1 MGWDVGKS
9 LLNNPHIAV
18 TSTAAQTHGPSLQ
31 LGECGR
37 GTCWMERAGHG
48 RGRGRSDNVMEM
60 GEMSEGRRWERKR
73 WAAVRGR

>member
-1 MGWDVGKS
+1 
-9 LLNNPHIAV
+9 
-18 TSTAAQTHGPSLQ
+18 
-31 LGECGR
+31 
-37 GTCWMERAGHG
+37 MERAGHG